1 MLLSAKLRGDEACRK
16 ASIYAAQQEKPPA
29 SGYRAGSGALTAGQA
44 LLRPLLSL
52 RTSRNMTDGL
62 RLRECRFRTPPKSDP
77 EWLQQELV
85 D

>member
-1 MLLSAKLRGDEACRK
+1 MKHAERLQSTLRSRK
-16 ASIYAAQQEKPPA
+16 NRPRLATGQ
-29 SGYRAGSGALTAGQA
+29 GAERSPRGRRCLF
-44 LLRPLLSL
+44 LFRPSWSL

-62 RLRECRFRTPPKSDP
+62 RLRECRFRTPPNLDP